1 MTSGARWRKWCR
13 RGRFIIL
20 KTRCRTRRCGIWR
33 PKSPAKRFSANCTRN
48 CRINPLSRPIAGPS
62 ARINLFASSRRFLSS
77 AKASATSCSAQ
88 VTLPRSVLGFD
99 VLLYLS
105 LALDA
110 LPVAFQDRTPSVQMT
125 ESMIPI
131 ATVMAACLILLLV
144 YFVWLAAQ
152 RRKNWPRWALVA
164 SLVLSMIS
172 LVQII
177 GDGGLQL
184 DSGIEIV
191 SCALTAAGLYF
202 SFTGDARGWF
212 NA

>member
-1 MTSGARWRKWCR
+1 MKV
-13 RGRFIIL
+13 
-20 KTRCRTRRCGIWR
+20 
-33 PKSPAKRFSANCTRN
+33 PKN
-48 CRINPLSRPIAGPS
+48 
-62 ARINLFASSRRFLSS
+62 
-77 AKASATSCSAQ
+77 
-88 VTLPRSVLGFD
+88 VLWFE

-110 LPVAFQDRTPSVQMT
+110 LSAVFQDRTPSVQMT
-125 ESMIPI
+125 ESMIAV

-164 SLVLSMIS
+164 WLVLSVIS
-172 LVQII
+172 LMQI
-177 GDGGLQL
+177 GESGLQL

-191 SCALTAAGLYF
+191 SCALAAAGLYF